1 MRYLL
6 AALLLGSL
14 VLTACGDDDSSATP
28 ETEPPEATS
37 TSSAATT
44 STAAPTTTAA
54 TTTLATTTTE
64 ATTTTTPDVE
74 GEPYDFWVP
83 VPEEGPIL
91 GVVGVQYDDVLN
103 VRSGPGVSFD
113 VIATL
118 DPTQTGIAGTGAGW
132 QLPSAAVWW
141 QIDAGGV
148 EGWVNQQF
156 MSRLS
161 DVDDIT
167 SLVVAQIGEIPTAET
182 MLGLGLQVA
191 EVFAD
196 VDVGSSVVVSVAPT
210 VGDLGEVTYDVTGL
224 GDDSEGGIRLH
235 VFGQPTDSGESFSLM
250 SVEATRMCQ
259 RGVNEGRCV

>member
-1 MRYLL
+1 MRYSL
-6 AALLLGSL
+6 AALLLVVL
-14 VLTACGDDDSSATP
+14 VLAGCGGDDASSTT
-28 ETEPPEATS
+28 ESEPPAATS
-37 TSSAATT
+37 TSSATTT

-54 TTTLATTTTE
+54 TTTTTE
-64 ATTTTTPDVE
+64 ATTTTWAGVE

-91 GVVGVQYDDVLN
+91 GVVGVQFDDVLN
-103 VRSGPGVSFD
+103 VRSGPNVSFD
-113 VIATL
+113 VVTTL
-118 DPTQTGIAGTGAGW
+118 DPTQTGISGTGEGW
-132 QLPSAAVWW
+132 QLPSGAVWW

-148 EGWVNQQF
+148 EGWINQQF

-167 SLVVAQIGEIPTAET
+167 SFVVAQMGQIPTAET
-182 MLGLGLQVA
+182 MLELGLQVA

-196 VDVGSSVVVSVAPT
+196 VDVGSEVVVSVAPT

-235 VFGQPTDSGESFSLM
+235 VFGQPTDSGEAFSLM
-250 SVEATRMCQ
+250 AVEATRMCQ
-259 RGVNEGRCV
+259 RGVSEGRCV